1 MDVESARTFLE
12 IVRTGSF
19 VRAARALNLTQ
30 TAVSARVRSLE
41 EKLDRPLFVRNK
53 SGARLTPAGENF
65 LRFATLIVQAWER
78 ARQTIALPPGRE
90 SIVAVGAELSL
101 WTPLL
106 RHCLVWMRRNSP
118 ELAVFAQVAPASQL
132 LDEVQSGVLDVAI
145 VYAAQPRA
153 GVVVELLFDEKLV
166 LVHAGRSKRRGRG
179 DEHVHVDWGE
189 RFAANYQAAYPSQ
202 SAPAVSISY
211 GPLALEYILATGG
224 SGYLRMGIVR
234 PYLETGRLTLA
245 PNAPE
250 FEYSAY
256 AVHSTETDANVMN
269 KVRTALRAAA
279 AEV

>member
-1 MDVESARTFLE
+1 MDVESARTFLA

-30 TAVSARVRSLE
+30 TAVGARVRTLE

-53 SGARLTPAGENF
+53 SGAHLTPAGENF

-78 ARQTIALPPGRE
+78 ARQTVALPPGRE

-101 WTPLL
+101 WNPLL
-106 RHCLVWMRRNSP
+106 RNWLVWMRRNSP
-118 ELAVFAQVAPASQL
+118 ELAVLAQVAPAPQL
-132 LDEVQSGVLDVAI
+132 LEEVQSGVLDVAI
-145 VYAAQPRA
+145 VYAAQHRA
-153 GVVVELLFDEKLV
+153 GVVAELLFDEKLV
-166 LVHAGRSKRRGRG
+166 LVRAGRSKQRDRDDG
-179 DEHVHVDWGE
+179 HVHVDWGE
-189 RFAANYQAAYPSQ
+189 QFAANYHAAYPNQ

-211 GPLALEYILATGG
+211 GPLALDYILATGG
-224 SGYLRMGIVR
+224 SGYFRMGIVR
-234 PYLETGRLTLA
+234 PYLQTGRLTLV

-256 AVHSTETDANVMN
+256 AVHSTETNADVMM

-279 AEV
+279 AEG